1 MSIHISTIEWR
12 IVMDLT
18 MIAELISNID
28 NPAIVFDSDG
38 GIVCKN
44 KQFEYVY
51 EYLDVD
57 ELESLSQVKVI
68 RDNSENPKIK
78 YFNIVNTYLQGTEY
92 LIKNE
97 DGGRF
102 YLYIFE
108 RTFILDEMI
117 SNVIEHIDEIVV
129 LFDENGTL
137 RKMNGICDELLPF
150 KRNEVLGKNI
160 SELVIENKVENP
172 VITEMINKRTK
183 VYRDIVY
190 SDGRVISYTA
200 VPIIDKDGILKG
212 GVLTGRDVSRLINLA
227 KKQEK
232 KDHYTI
238 DYISE
243 SPQIKKIK
251 SIISRVAPSDAPV
264 FIIGESGVGKEII
277 ANTVWN
283 QSKRRD
289 ESFVAINCASIPEDL
304 IESELF
310 GYEKGS
316 FTGAN
321 KDGKMGLIEAADGGT
336 IFLDE
341 IGELPLETQKKLLRV
356 IQENAILRIGAIK
369 PKKVDVRYICATNKT
384 KEELKDPKIFRQDLY
399 YRLNVI
405 PLIIPPLR
413 ERKEDILL
421 ISDFYIQLFNK
432 RYNRKIVMTKDAE
445 KLLLKNKWEGNIRE
459 LKNVIERLVIL
470 SPHENIYSE
479 QLERILTLGNIDNI
493 DHVDNLYS
501 GENNEELSRNSNIG
515 FERASENI
523 EINDIYSDEGEKNAE
538 ADEFATD
545 FGERILSRINNSE
558 NITIDLAHQIIEEE
572 LLKNALCK
580 FGNISDASKSL
591 GINPSTVYRKIKKG
605 YINLD

>member
-1 MSIHISTIEWR
+1 
-12 IVMDLT
+12 
-18 MIAELISNID
+18 
-28 NPAIVFDSDG
+28 
-38 GIVCKN
+38 
-44 KQFEYVY
+44 
-51 EYLDVD
+51 
-57 ELESLSQVKVI
+57 
-68 RDNSENPKIK
+68 
-78 YFNIVNTYLQGTEY
+78 
-92 LIKNE
+92 
-97 DGGRF
+97 
-102 YLYIFE
+102 
-108 RTFILDEMI
+108 
-117 SNVIEHIDEIVV
+117 
-129 LFDENGTL
+129 
-137 RKMNGICDELLPF
+137 
-150 KRNEVLGKNI
+150 
-160 SELVIENKVENP
+160 
-172 VITEMINKRTK
+172 
-183 VYRDIVY
+183 
-190 SDGRVISYTA
+190 
-200 VPIIDKDGILKG
+200 
-212 GVLTGRDVSRLINLA
+212 
-227 KKQEK
+227 
-232 KDHYTI
+232 
-238 DYISE
+238 
-243 SPQIKKIK
+243 
-251 SIISRVAPSDAPV
+251 SRVAPSDAPV

-289 ESFVAINCASIPEDL
+289 KSFVAINCASIPEDL

-432 RYNRKIVMTKDAE
+432 RYNRKIIMTKDAE

-523 EINDIYSDEGEKNAE
+523 EINDIYGDEGKRNAE

>member
-1 MSIHISTIEWR
+1 
-12 IVMDLT
+12 
-18 MIAELISNID
+18 
-28 NPAIVFDSDG
+28 
-38 GIVCKN
+38 
-44 KQFEYVY
+44 
-51 EYLDVD
+51 
-57 ELESLSQVKVI
+57 
-68 RDNSENPKIK
+68 
-78 YFNIVNTYLQGTEY
+78 
-92 LIKNE
+92 
-97 DGGRF
+97 
-102 YLYIFE
+102 
-108 RTFILDEMI
+108 
-117 SNVIEHIDEIVV
+117 
-129 LFDENGTL
+129 
-137 RKMNGICDELLPF
+137 
-150 KRNEVLGKNI
+150 
-160 SELVIENKVENP
+160 
-172 VITEMINKRTK
+172 
-183 VYRDIVY
+183 
-190 SDGRVISYTA
+190 
-200 VPIIDKDGILKG
+200 
-212 GVLTGRDVSRLINLA
+212 
-227 KKQEK
+227 
-232 KDHYTI
+232 
-238 DYISE
+238 
-243 SPQIKKIK
+243 
-251 SIISRVAPSDAPV
+251 
-264 FIIGESGVGKEII
+264 
-277 ANTVWN
+277 
-283 QSKRRD
+283 
-289 ESFVAINCASIPEDL
+289 
-304 IESELF
+304 
-310 GYEKGS
+310 
-316 FTGAN
+316 
-321 KDGKMGLIEAADGGT
+321 
-336 IFLDE
+336 
-341 IGELPLETQKKLLRV
+341 
-356 IQENAILRIGAIK
+356 
-369 PKKVDVRYICATNKT
+369 DVRYICATNKT

-515 FERASENI
+515 FERAGENI
-523 EINDIYSDEGEKNAE
+523 EINDIYGDEGERNAE